1 MDGAAS
7 WPAQGRRTRAY
18 VSGEYGM
25 IGKEV
30 LRRKFPMFGS
40 LGSTELIVVLVV
52 VLIVFGAG
60 KLPSVMR
67 DLGKGVSEFKK
78 AQSDG
83 TAVAAGPVASTQV
96 ASVPAPAPVQSPAPV
111 APVSSS
117 EVRPPQSAAPRA

>member
-1 MDGAAS
+1 
-7 WPAQGRRTRAY
+7 
-18 VSGEYGM
+18 
-25 IGKEV
+25 
-30 LRRKFPMFGS
+30 MFGS

-78 AQSDG
+78 AQADG
-83 TAVAAGPVASTQV
+83 TPVAAAPVAS
-96 ASVPAPAPVQSPAPV
+96 SPAPAPVVAPAPV
-111 APVSSS
+111 APPAPA

>member
-1 MDGAAS
+1 
-7 WPAQGRRTRAY
+7 
-18 VSGEYGM
+18 
-25 IGKEV
+25 
-30 LRRKFPMFGS
+30 MFGS
-40 LGSTELIVVLVV
+40 LGSTELIIVLVV

-83 TAVAAGPVASTQV
+83 TAVAAGPGASTQV

>member
-1 MDGAAS
+1 
-7 WPAQGRRTRAY
+7 
-18 VSGEYGM
+18 
-25 IGKEV
+25 
-30 LRRKFPMFGS
+30 MFGS

-83 TAVAAGPVASTQV
+83 TANGDGPVTPAPVTPAPVTAVSVGSGSAPVVPSPPV
-96 ASVPAPAPVQSPAPV
+96 APPAPA
-111 APVSSS
+111 